1 MRRRRT
7 DKTNDIENSMLGERR
22 KRERVMI
29 TIEKKRTEEEIRF
42 GRDKSGTMNGVIKNR
57 ARRMRRR

>member
-1 MRRRRT
+1 
-7 DKTNDIENSMLGERR
+7 MLGERR